1 MKRISIIIYIL
12 FILLLLFFTIC
23 NVTTNARTFSKTTKH
38 YLMWFDAT
46 ANFERFS
53 NPDSID
59 FYLKKI
65 KNLGFTD
72 AVVDMRPITGQVL
85 YKSKYAP
92 LLKEWNSKKRN
103 ENFDYLG
110 HFIAESH
117 KLGLRVH
124 ASLNTFVAGHNF
136 INTGPVY
143 ENHPEWASIL
153 YTPENGLV
161 SITTQKKK
169 YSAMVNPVNDEYQE
183 YILNIFE
190 EIVKAYP
197 KLDGIILDRVS
208 YAGFEADFSGL
219 SKQKFEEYLN
229 KKIDVFPDDIYKW
242 EKDEH
247 GNFYPKRGK
256 YYMQWI
262 EWRSKN
268 IYNFMTKARIRIK
281 SVNPKI
287 SFGNYT
293 GAWYPSC
300 FEVGVNFASKDYDP
314 SKDYDWATATYKN
327 TGYAELLD
335 LYTVGNYYTTITK
348 YEYLGKNSS
357 VKDRTDSKVKG
368 SLWYCVEGSCEN
380 LRLVLERNKFLG
392 GILVDQFYDNP
403 DGLSN
408 SIKMNLKKSDGLM
421 VFDIAHI
428 IHKNMWKAVEKGMRD
443 GGAIK

>member
-1 MKRISIIIYIL
+1 MKKISVSI
-12 FILLLLFFTIC
+12 FVLFFLVIG
-23 NVTTNARTFSKTTKH
+23 NITTNARTFSKPTKH
-38 YLMWFDAT
+38 CLMWIDAT

-65 KNLGFTD
+65 KELGFTD

-92 LLKEWNSKKRN
+92 LLKEWNGKKRD

-124 ASLNTFVAGHNF
+124 ASLNTFVAGDNF
-136 INTGPVY
+136 INTGAVY

-153 YTPENGLV
+153 YTPEKGLV

-169 YSAMVNPVNDEYQE
+169 YSAMVNPINEEYQE

-190 EIVKAYP
+190 EIVKVYP
-197 KLDGIILDRVS
+197 KLDGIILDRVR
-208 YAGFEADFSGL
+208 YDGVEADFSEL
-219 SKQKFEEYLN
+219 SKQKFEKYLGE
-229 KKIDVFPDDIYKW
+229 KIDVFPDDIYKW
-242 EKDEH
+242 EKDGK

-256 YYMQWI
+256 YYTQWI

-268 IYNFMTKARIRIK
+268 IYDFMVRAKARVK
-281 SVNPKI
+281 SANPKI
-287 SFGNYT
+287 SFGDYT
-293 GAWYPSC
+293 GAWYPTY

-314 SKDYDWATATYKN
+314 SKDYDWATPNYKN

-335 LYTVGNYYTTITK
+335 LYAVGNYYTTITK
-348 YEYLGKNSS
+348 EDYLKNNPA
-357 VKDRTDSKVKG
+357 VKNETDIKANK

-380 LRLVLERNKFLG
+380 LRNILGKNQFLG
-392 GILVDQFYDNP
+392 GILVDQFYNDP
-403 DGLSN
+403 DGLSKT
-408 SIKMNLKKSDGLM
+408 IEMNLRKSDGLM
-421 VFDIAHI
+421 VFDIVHI
-428 IHKNMWKAVEKGMRD
+428 IHKDMWKSVEKGMRD